1 MDTVVNPGALATWEA
16 ETGLLEFRKASL
28 GKRKEKMGTG
38 QKRRKEEA
46 PSMHIGRNSL
56 TSLPPL
62 VPITHHWF
70 FKG

>member
-38 QKRRKEEA
+38 QKGGRKK
-46 PSMHIGRNSL
+46 P
-56 TSLPPL
+56 LPR
-62 VPITHHWF
+62 T
-70 FKG
+70 